1 MRRAVA
7 KRLER
12 LKRRMADRRW
22 TREKG
27 NGDATPRRGCAR
39 LPLEPPRRRPGP
51 RVPAIVVGSSH
62 AASLEKPRFS
72 CLSHRR
78 LGAAEDPVPQAPPP
92 AAANSVCL
100 LDIRPA
106 QEAAGTSFCGFTVGC
121 ESKGLDT

>member
-12 LKRRMADRRW
+12 LQRRMADRRW

-27 NGDATPRRGCAR
+27 NGDATPRRGSAR

-72 CLSHRR
+72 CLSRRR

-92 AAANSVCL
+92 AAANTCVCL
-100 LDIRPA
+100 ILGRPRKPPAPHFVALRLDANRRA
-106 QEAAGTSFCGFTVGC
+106 
-121 ESKGLDT
+121 